1 MMNTSNFNKFADNL
15 PESNLVPGIQGD
27 PFDYGAETMDPLT
40 SLAVG
45 SGMSGAIGG
54 AALLNRM
61 RNKKAPSRSKKPTTP
76 KPRKSPA
83 LRKALAELDAKA
95 KSLEAAENNLGR
107 ANKELNRLKEV
118 LGVKTELLGTAENNL
133 GRVNRELASQ
143 RAIHAADVD
152 EAQKALNR
160 LKKEVAA
167 KAKLLAT
174 AENNF
179 RGVSKELA
187 AQRATHA
194 AYVDE
199 SQKALNILNKE
210 LDAKAKRLE
219 TAENYPERLK
229 KRYYAAYGK
238 PNERLSRLLSKSSG
252 KANKV
257 LEGIGRA
264 ASKVKNPYVRAA
276 MPYIGGFGAGGLAG
290 YAGSSLSDKNSP
302 WTVRSTI
309 GDLKKFINDNPE
321 LAYYA
326 APALL
331 GSGIGGLAGGWK
343 GALGLGLGGLG
354 LGALA
359 KYLQDNPINFG

>member
-1 MMNTSNFNKFADNL
+1 
-15 PESNLVPGIQGD
+15 
-27 PFDYGAETMDPLT
+27 
-40 SLAVG
+40 
-45 SGMSGAIGG
+45 MSGAIGG

-61 RNKKAPSRSKKPTTP
+61 RNKKAPLRSKKPTTP

-83 LRKALAELDAKA
+83 LRKALEELDAKA
-95 KSLEAAENNLGR
+95 KSLET
-107 ANKELNRLKEV
+107 ANKELNMLKGV
-118 LGVKTELLGTAENNL
+118 LGAKTELLGTAENNL
-133 GRVNRELASQ
+133 GRVN
-143 RAIHAADVD
+143 
-152 EAQKALNR
+152 
-160 LKKEVAA
+160 
-167 KAKLLAT
+167 
-174 AENNF
+174 
-179 RGVSKELA
+179 KELD

-194 AYVDE
+194 AYVTE
-199 SQKALNILNKE
+199 NQKALNILNKE

-302 WTVRSTI
+302 WIVRSTI
-309 GDLKKFINDNPE
+309 GDLKKFINENPE

-359 KYLQDNPINFG
+359 KYLQDNPVNFG

>member
-40 SLAVG
+40 SLVVG
-45 SGMSGAIGG
+45 GGMSGAVGG

-76 KPRKSPA
+76 KKRVSPA
-83 LRKALAELDAKA
+83 LRKAREELAAQAKL
-95 KSLEAAENNLGR
+95 LETAENNFGR
-107 ANKELNRLKEV
+107 ANKELNMLKEV

-133 GRVNRELASQ
+133 ERVNRELAAQ

-160 LKKEVAA
+160 LNKKLEA

-179 RGVSKELA
+179 GRVNKELA
-187 AQRATHA
+187 AQRATHS
-194 AYVDE
+194 AYVDN

-219 TAENYPERLK
+219 TAESYPERLK
-229 KRYYAAYGK
+229 NRYYAAYGK
-238 PNERLSRLLSKSSG
+238 PNERLNRLLSKSSG

-257 LEGIGRA
+257 LKGIGRA
-264 ASKVKNPYVRAA
+264 ASKIKNPYVRAA

-290 YAGSSLSDKNSP
+290 YAGSSLADKNSP

-309 GDLKKFINDNPE
+309 GDLQKFVKDNPE

-331 GSGIGGLAGGWK
+331 GSGIGGLTNGWK

>member
-1 MMNTSNFNKFADNL
+1 M
-15 PESNLVPGIQGD
+15 
-27 PFDYGAETMDPLT
+27 
-40 SLAVG
+40 
-45 SGMSGAIGG
+45 
-54 AALLNRM
+54 
-61 RNKKAPSRSKKPTTP
+61 
-76 KPRKSPA
+76 
-83 LRKALAELDAKA
+83 
-95 KSLEAAENNLGR
+95 
-107 ANKELNRLKEV
+107 LKEV
-118 LGVKTELLGTAENNL
+118 LAAKTELLGTAENNL
-133 GRVNRELASQ
+133 GRVNR
-143 RAIHAADVD
+143 
-152 EAQKALNR
+152 
-160 LKKEVAA
+160 
-167 KAKLLAT
+167 
-174 AENNF
+174 
-179 RGVSKELA
+179 ELA

-229 KRYYAAYGK
+229 NRYYAAYGK

-257 LEGIGRA
+257 LKGIGHA

-359 KYLQDNPINFG
+359 KYLQDNPVNFG

>member
-15 PESNLVPGIQGD
+15 PETNLVPGIQGD
-27 PFDYGAETMDPLT
+27 PFDYGAETIDPLT

-61 RNKKAPSRSKKPTTP
+61 RNKKAPSRSKKPTKP
-76 KPRKSPA
+76 KSRKSPA
-83 LRKALAELDAKA
+83 LRRALEELDAKA

-107 ANKELNRLKEV
+107 AN
-118 LGVKTELLGTAENNL
+118 
-133 GRVNRELASQ
+133 
-143 RAIHAADVD
+143 
-152 EAQKALNR
+152 
-160 LKKEVAA
+160 
-167 KAKLLAT
+167 
-174 AENNF
+174 
-179 RGVSKELA
+179 KELA

-229 KRYYAAYGK
+229 NRYYAAYGK

-290 YAGSSLSDKNSP
+290 YAGSSLADKNSP

-309 GDLKKFINDNPE
+309 GDLKKFINENPE

-326 APALL
+326 APTLI

-359 KYLQDNPINFG
+359 KYLQDNPVNFG

>member
-1 MMNTSNFNKFADNL
+1 M
-15 PESNLVPGIQGD
+15 
-27 PFDYGAETMDPLT
+27 
-40 SLAVG
+40 
-45 SGMSGAIGG
+45 
-54 AALLNRM
+54 
-61 RNKKAPSRSKKPTTP
+61 
-76 KPRKSPA
+76 
-83 LRKALAELDAKA
+83 
-95 KSLEAAENNLGR
+95 GR
-107 ANKELNRLKEV
+107 VNKEL
-118 LGVKTELLGTAENNL
+118 
-133 GRVNRELASQ
+133 
-143 RAIHAADVD
+143 D
-152 EAQKALNR
+152 
-160 LKKEVAA
+160 
-167 KAKLLAT
+167 
-174 AENNF
+174 
-179 RGVSKELA
+179 

-309 GDLKKFINDNPE
+309 GDLQKFVKDNPE
-321 LAYYA
+321 LSYYA
-326 APALL
+326 IPALL

-343 GALGLGLGGLG
+343 GALGLGIGGLG